1 MVDFVSKIKILRK
14 RENMIQAILA
24 KRLGV
29 TKATVSSY
37 ETGARFPS
45 SDILIAM
52 TGIFNVSSDYLL
64 GIEKNYDVDLSGL
77 TEEEIYAVKRI
88 IRAIKD
94 KYKKKKFVINI

>member
-1 MVDFVSKIKILRK
+1 MVDFVSRIRILRK
-14 RENMIQAILA
+14 RGNMIQAILA
-24 KRLGV
+24 KKLGV
-29 TKATVSSY
+29 TRATVGTY
-37 ETGARFPS
+37 KTGAKFPL

-52 TGIFNVSSDYLL
+52 TGIFNISSDYLL
-64 GIEKNYDVDLSGL
+64 GIEENCDVDLSGL

>member
-1 MVDFVSKIKILRK
+1 MVDFGSRIRVLRK
-14 RENMIQAILA
+14 RENMTQAILA

-77 TEEEIYAVKRI
+77 TEEEADAVKRL

-94 KYKKKKFVINI
+94 KYKKEEICE

>member
-1 MVDFVSKIKILRK
+1 MVDFGNRIRVLRK
-14 RENMIQAILA
+14 RENMTQAILA

-37 ETGARFPS
+37 ETGAGFSS

-77 TEEEIYAVKRI
+77 TEEEADAVKRL

-94 KYKKKKFVINI
+94 KYKKEEICE

>member
-1 MVDFVSKIKILRK
+1 MVDFGSRIRVLRK
-14 RENMIQAILA
+14 RENMTQAILA

-64 GIEKNYDVDLSGL
+64 GIETNYDVDLSGL
-77 TEEEIYAVKRI
+77 TAEEADAIKRL

-94 KYKKKKFVINI
+94 KYKK

>member
-1 MVDFVSKIKILRK
+1 MDDFGSRIRVLRK
-14 RENMIQAILA
+14 RENMTQAILA

-64 GIEKNYDVDLSGL
+64 GIETNYDVDLSGL
-77 TEEEIYAVKRI
+77 TAEEADAIKRL

-94 KYKKKKFVINI
+94 KYKK

>member
-1 MVDFVSKIKILRK
+1 MVDFGSRIRVLRK
-14 RENMIQAILA
+14 RENITQAILA

-77 TEEEIYAVKRI
+77 TEEEADAVKRL

-94 KYKKKKFVINI
+94 KYKKEEICE

>member
-1 MVDFVSKIKILRK
+1 
-14 RENMIQAILA
+14 MIQAILA
-24 KRLGV
+24 QKLGV
-29 TKATVSSY
+29 TKAIVSSY
-37 ETGARFPS
+37 ETGARFPL

-52 TGIFNVSSDYLL
+52 TGVFNISSDYLL
-64 GIEKNYDVDLSGL
+64 GIEENCDVDLSGL